1 MRDRS
6 RRRSRS
12 RRPRNKSAR
21 REAPR
26 CARARD
32 ASGRGRGTRRGVMT
46 RREEEETRRRARHPT
61 ERRSRVAVSRRV
73 WDARARVRDVSSI
86 ERVTDLD
93 DCGFD
98 ALSFP
103 PCRLRF
109 CDRSRTGSTI
119 TARSSP
125 STNPACDT
133 RSSFVSKRLT
143 MRVFPPTTTR
153 SMRLSTKR
161 LIGDARADR
170 RPGRARVPG
179 ARFARLGDETRAGG
193 FVVADRRLFGRHS
206 TRVIHDG
213 VCTRLFL

>member
-1 MRDRS
+1 MRGGRDAPTRDR
-6 RRRSRS
+6 
-12 RRPRNKSAR
+12 
-21 REAPR
+21 
-26 CARARD
+26 
-32 ASGRGRGTRRGVMT
+32 
-46 RREEEETRRRARHPT
+46 

-98 ALSFP
+98 ALSYP
-103 PCRLRF
+103 PRRLRF
-109 CDRSRTGSTI
+109 CARSRTGSTI

-170 RPGRARVPG
+170 RPGRARPG